1 MRNLL
6 IIFMMIS
13 NFTFSQAVVSVDEE
27 NSHSHAGT
35 GVVFSGFP
43 VHEEDYAEDVR
54 AIATEAI
61 YKYGVEEW
69 RLVVLTSEMH
79 GHLGIY
85 AIIGAKMGLYARE
98 ILQAGHDELVISSL
112 AGSKPPVSCMNDG
125 LQVSTG
131 ATLGHGLISVK
142 QVDKPITSAEF
153 SYKGTTVTLS
163 LNKPL
168 QNEIDSIIKDAIISS
183 GGLTEQYW
191 QKVREA
197 ALVVW
202 LKYDRKE
209 IFDVIE

>member
-1 MRNLL
+1 M
-6 IIFMMIS
+6 
-13 NFTFSQAVVSVDEE
+13 VSMFEE
-27 NSHSHAGT
+27 NPHSHAGT

-54 AIATEAI
+54 TIASEAI
-61 YKYGVEEW
+61 DKYGAEEW
-69 RLVVLTSEMH
+69 RLVVLTSELH

-112 AGSKPPVSCMNDG
+112 AGSRPPVSCMNDG

-142 QVDKPITSAEF
+142 QADKPIPSAEF
-153 SYKGTTVTLS
+153 SYKGTTVTIS

-168 QNEIDSIIKDAIISS
+168 QNEIEEIIKDALTSS

-202 LKYDRKE
+202 LNYDRKE